1 MTAAAR
7 TAEPSA
13 AAAAADI
20 VRVELIEESA
30 DLAIPF
36 LVGVRQAA
44 RDGDVARLGECLR
57 ALWLA
62 AVVMR
67 KTYRELGQSGGDP
80 EAPR

>member
-44 RDGDVARLGECLR
+44 RDGDVARLGDVFGLCGSR
-57 ALWLA
+57 PW
-62 AVVMR
+62 
-67 KTYRELGQSGGDP
+67 
-80 EAPR
+80 